1 MCICSRPGI
10 QLGVAI
16 ALFTIGVGLTIAGDP
31 PAAANDQPAF
41 AIRLLDPSTTVP
53 PAATQKPSAPPAAP
67 ATQAPPAAAQTPPAS
82 AQPPAAQPAPAAIVP
97 VEPPKAAANNTP
109 PRIEPPKTAPFQHRE
124 PGRLGPQIERFGE
137 NLGRVPSAEPTTTN
151 VVPGPSLP
159 AVPAA
164 PGKLSVDPKAQPAAK
179 ADDLKP
185 IPEEDQGPIEIET
198 ASFKGVT
205 PGQTLRAELEKNWGT
220 PKELRNEGS
229 NSYFL
234 YAVGPFNRVEV
245 TCHKD
250 RVAALAI
257 RFDKPLPASGVAKQ
271 LGLSRIRAV
280 LVSNELGEILG
291 QAYPERGVLLAFE
304 PSAEQG
310 KPSMKVSQIIL
321 EPLSA
326 ETFVLRAETLLDVQP
341 ASSLEDLGHALKLQP
356 SVARAHWLKARLL
369 ADMADFEKALTAADE
384 AVRLEPKN
392 AQFRVTRAQVLG
404 QAGQLNGAIEEAKRA
419 VEEAEKR
426 PHIKA
431 RALAL
436 LGDLTASEPLGDYKR
451 AISYHM
457 DAISTADALMNDR
470 YPAIRVAAKEVLVDA
485 HLGAAHDVAWG
496 NWKDKD
502 KAIVRWVER
511 AKVLADDLIKNDGAS
526 EIYRLRVATRA
537 VAACVGARGE
547 VDPRPWTEEA
557 IRVGQSLIATAQD
570 PVRKAQFQW
579 DLGMALYDALQVH
592 QMRGEHDV
600 AMKYGESA
608 IEYLE
613 KGQPRERPAAAYLLG
628 RLYFRIGAVYA
639 LRDQNH
645 RAATTWFDKAVPLL
659 ERPLPQEAAA
669 DLGRHGETFVSMGV
683 SYWETGQREKAVEL
697 TQRGVDLMQ
706 QAVKKELL
714 SETVLAVGLGN
725 LATMNRTLG
734 KSEAADRYEAMSN
747 RLRRT
752 QR

>member
-1 MCICSRPGI
+1 MCMCTRPGM
-10 QLGVAI
+10 QLSVM
-16 ALFTIGVGLTIAGDP
+16 VGLVAVWVGL
-31 PAAANDQPAF
+31 AAAADPSPGANEQPAF

-53 PAATQKPSAPPAAP
+53 PAAGVQK
-67 ATQAPPAAAQTPPAS
+67 PAAAPQATP
-82 AQPPAAQPAPAAIVP
+82 AQPPAAAVLSVPVQTPSSKANTAPPPA
-97 VEPPKAAANNTP
+97 VEPPKNP
-109 PRIEPPKTAPFQHRE
+109 PFQRRE
-124 PGRLGPQIERFGE
+124 PGKIGSRIERFGE
-137 NLGRVPSAEPTTTN
+137 NLGRSPIAETAKTTPALAP
-151 VVPGPSLP
+151 PGTLP
-159 AVPAA
+159 
-164 PGKLSVDPKAQPAAK
+164 VDPNAQPAK

-185 IPEEDQGPIEIET
+185 IPEDDQGPIEVEA

-205 PGQTLRAELEKNWGT
+205 PGATSRAELEKTWGT
-220 PKELRNEGS
+220 PKELRAEGS
-229 NSYFL
+229 NTYFL
-234 YAVGPFNRVEV
+234 YSVGPFNRVEV
-245 TCHKD
+245 TCHED
-250 RVAALAI
+250 RVAAVAV
-257 RFDKPLPASGVAKQ
+257 RFDKPLPAAGVAKQ
-271 LGLSRIRAV
+271 LALSRIRAV

-304 PSAEQG
+304 PAPEQG

-356 SVARAHWLKARLL
+356 NVARAHWLKARLL
-369 ADMADFEKALTAADE
+369 ADMSDFQKALAASDE
-384 AVRLEPKN
+384 SVRLEPNN
-392 AQFRVTRAQVLG
+392 AQFRVTRAQILG
-404 QAGQLNGAIEEAKRA
+404 QTGQFNGAIEEAKRA
-419 VEEAEKR
+419 VEASERR

-451 AISYHM
+451 AIGYHM

-496 NWKDKD
+496 TWKDKD

-557 IRVGQSLIATAQD
+557 MKTAQSLIATTQD

-592 QMRGEHDV
+592 QMRGEHDI
-600 AMKYGESA
+600 AMRYGEMA

-613 KGQPRERPAAAYLLG
+613 KGQNRERPAATYLLG

-645 RAATTWFDKAVPLL
+645 RAATAWFDKAAPLL

-697 TQRGVDLMQ
+697 TRRGVELME
-706 QAVKKELL
+706 QAVKKNLL
-714 SETVLAVGLGN
+714 SENVLAVGFGN
-725 LATMNRTLG
+725 LATMNRSLG
-734 KSEAADRYEAMSN
+734 KSDTADRYEAMST